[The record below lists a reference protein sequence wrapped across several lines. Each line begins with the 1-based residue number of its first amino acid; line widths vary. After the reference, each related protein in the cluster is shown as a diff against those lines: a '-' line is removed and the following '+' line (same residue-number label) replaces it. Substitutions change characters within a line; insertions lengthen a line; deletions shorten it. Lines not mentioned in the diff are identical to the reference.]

1 MSCPQSSGRWWIRPV
16 LGLIVIAGAVAGII
30 LARHA
35 APSPRPATLRST
47 TSAAPSTSASSP
59 RADSGSAKPWSYQTA
74 TPSIDTA
81 APARSAIATAATLLL
96 TDRHDSS
103 GNLRTWD
110 RIDER
115 LTRLAT
121 PGLRVWFT
129 EIPAHQTRGIVPGE
143 RVASID
149 YRPTTASMT
158 VWDGTI
164 IVRLVGPAGPRDLS
178 VHARAVPF
186 DGAWRLDTWDIDG
199 DDGASRESAS

>member
-1 MSCPQSSGRWWIRPV
+1 MSPSHPSGRWWVRPV
-16 LGLIVIAGAVAGII
+16 LGLVVIVVAVAGII
-30 LARHA
+30 LVPPA
-35 APSPRPATLRST
+35 APSPRPAAPLTR
-47 TSAAPSTSASSP
+47 SAAPCASERGARP
-59 RADSGSAKPWSYQTA
+59 DSGSARPWSYQTA
-74 TPSIDTA
+74 TPSIDTET
-81 APARSAIATAATLLL
+81 PARSAIATTATLLL
-96 TDRHDSS
+96 TGRHDSS

-115 LTRLAT
+115 LARLAT

-158 VWDGTI
+158 VWEGTI

-178 VHARAVPF
+178 VHVRAVPS
-186 DGAWRLDTWDIDG
+186 DGAWRLDAWDIDG
-199 DDGASRESAS
+199 DDGASQESAS

>member
-1 MSCPQSSGRWWIRPV
+1 MSPSQSSRRWWVRPV
-16 LGLIVIAGAVAGII
+16 LGLVIIIVAVAGII

-35 APSPRPATLRST
+35 APSPPPAAPRS
-47 TSAAPSTSASSP
+47 TSAAPSASASSA
-59 RADSGSAKPWSYQTA
+59 RLGSGSARPWSYQTDV
-74 TPSIDTA
+74 PSVDTET
-81 APARSAIATAATLLL
+81 PARSAIATAAILLL
-96 TDRHDSS
+96 TGRHDSS

-115 LTRLAT
+115 LARLAT

-158 VWDGTI
+158 VWEGTI

-178 VHARAVPF
+178 VHVRAVPS
-186 DGAWRLDTWDIDG
+186 DGAWRLDAWDIDG
-199 DDGASRESAS
+199 DDGASQESAS